1 MFLSWVRC
9 LESPWSGGDAQVRA
23 PGQLSIALPWVTAAF
38 LNSCDDAAAA
48 DACRLSDM
56 ACRYVDTALLHA
68 HAHAIRTAAFCG
80 LSADAIQ
87 LMRTSM
93 LDFMEMG

>member
-1 MFLSWVRC
+1 M
-9 LESPWSGGDAQVRA
+9 RA

-68 HAHAIRTAAFCG
+68 HAIRTAAFCG

-87 LMRTSM
+87 LTRTSM